1 MCSIAGITNG
11 GFEEVN
17 KMLQSMAHRAP
28 DDLGVYTDRSIS
40 LGMGRLSIIDLK
52 SKNLCPYENNKI
64 VLSFNGEVYNYKS
77 LRSDLKKIGYKFYTS
92 SDTEVLAHAWD
103 KWGRDIFKKIKGMFV
118 FAIFEKKTKKLF
130 IARDIPGEKPLYYT
144 RKNNKLYFASEAKA
158 LKKILDLKPTKD
170 KFFDTFQHCLDRTL
184 WKDVYQLPAAHYIE
198 YNTISKKFSLIEY
211 WKIKNRKIYKK
222 EASEEL
228 ESLLNKSVK
237 LCTQADV
244 NYGIYYSR
252 GVDSSLIST
261 FHKFK
266 NKFYFNDK
274 VNYKND
280 FRKNIKKIAYH
291 LDFPVGSFS
300 SYPLWKLAELANKKG
315 VKVILSGEG
324 ADEIFTGYAR
334 YMPIFMQ
341 WKLNENYP
349 SYKYLFGKMLDNYSD
364 SYAKLT
370 SRSEENYEY
379 LKSNIKKNF
388 EIFDNPINAM
398 CYFDFKMIMPSLLQM
413 GDRMSSAFGVENR
426 CPFLDKDIIEF
437 GFNLDIDQKINFDQQ
452 KLILRKILK
461 KRTKSKYKEIEKK
474 GLTIK
479 YNKWYNVKSW
489 NRSNYFQ
496 FLNKNWKSAYKI
508 KKY

>member
-1 MCSIAGITNG
+1 
-11 GFEEVN
+11 
-17 KMLQSMAHRAP
+17 
-28 DDLGVYTDRSIS
+28 
-40 LGMGRLSIIDLK
+40 
-52 SKNLCPYENNKI
+52 
-64 VLSFNGEVYNYKS
+64 
-77 LRSDLKKIGYKFYTS
+77 
-92 SDTEVLAHAWD
+92 
-103 KWGRDIFKKIKGMFV
+103 
-118 FAIFEKKTKKLF
+118 
-130 IARDIPGEKPLYYT
+130 
-144 RKNNKLYFASEAKA
+144 
-158 LKKILDLKPTKD
+158 
-170 KFFDTFQHCLDRTL
+170 
-184 WKDVYQLPAAHYIE
+184 
-198 YNTISKKFSLIEY
+198 
-211 WKIKNRKIYKK
+211 
-222 EASEEL
+222 
-228 ESLLNKSVK
+228 
-237 LCTQADV
+237 
-244 NYGIYYSR
+244 
-252 GVDSSLIST
+252 
-261 FHKFK
+261 
-266 NKFYFNDK
+266 
-274 VNYKND
+274 
-280 FRKNIKKIAYH
+280 
-291 LDFPVGSFS
+291 
-300 SYPLWKLAELANKKG
+300 
-315 VKVILSGEG
+315 
-324 ADEIFTGYAR
+324 
-334 YMPIFMQ
+334 MQ

-489 NRSNYFQ
+489 DRSNYFQ